1 MTAHRITI
9 LPARSCRR
17 SQKILEYLE
26 THGVPFEKIELESP
40 QGQTLAETYDL
51 RASPGI
57 LANGASV
64 NPYDVLQRGV
74 CRVDEGAAR
83 RVFGK

>member
-1 MTAHRITI
+1 MP
-9 LPARSCRR
+9 L
-17 SQKILEYLE
+17 
-26 THGVPFEKIELESP
+26 EKIELESP

-64 NPYDVLQRGV
+64 NPYDVLQRGI

>member
-9 LPARSCRR
+9 LPARGCRR
-17 SQKILEYLE
+17 SQKILKYLE
-26 THGVPFEKIELESP
+26 SRGVPFEKVELESP
-40 QGQTLAETYDL
+40 QGQSLAETFDL

-57 LANGASV
+57 LVNGASV
-64 NPYDVLQRGV
+64 YPYEVLQRGV
-74 CRVDEGAAR
+74 CRLDEGAAR